1 MKRKISVLL
10 FLFTFVT
17 SNVNAFKLT
26 YDGVFVKPAFKETD
40 KAEQIY
46 ADTNTHW
53 CNYAAER
60 LYNEGIFKGIKIGE
74 TNFFLP
80 DEHITRGDFL
90 LYLNTILKK
99 NSSKTINLPFA
110 DTSSIPQW
118 QLPTVCAMYEH
129 GIINGNIEKDKLYLN
144 CDEKISRL
152 ECAIILNNM
161 LGLDNTFSSTEY
173 SDSYLIPKYA
183 VTAVK
188 NASDFGLMKG
198 YEDGS
203 FRPYIK
209 ITRAMLADILCNT
222 KDYYERQRK

>member
-26 YDGVFVKPAFKETD
+26 YDGFFVKPAFKETD

-46 ADTNTHW
+46 ADTNAHW

-74 TNFFLP
+74 TNYFLP
-80 DEHITRGDFL
+80 DEHITRGEFL

-99 NSSKTINLPFA
+99 SSSKTINLPFA

-129 GIINGNIEKDKLYLN
+129 GIINGNIEKDKLYFN
-144 CDEKISRL
+144 YDEKISRL

-161 LGLDNTFSSTEY
+161 LGLDNTFSATEY

-188 NASDFGLMKG
+188 NASDYGLMKG

-222 KDYYERQRK
+222 KDYHASKK